1 VRESVDRKVITFQN
15 RNPRKGDQVSRFKRT
30 TRILGSL
37 ALLLYATTLVASTA
51 GAGAASWKVSGKEVT
66 AELSPAV
73 AIKEIEG
80 NKATLLTS
88 VSGIKVEFVCT
99 TLQPINVKLK
109 PEGVIAFESQ
119 LKYTGCITKLNG
131 TTSGPCEPVSESKE
145 TGVIKTSLLKGQLV
159 PLESSGVV
167 RFEPTI
173 GETLATIEMSAEC
186 PISTKIPIIG
196 NMVLKDSALGTA
208 AETHLATESPAT
220 ELWAV
225 SKTTEHKLTFDG
237 SMVFRLGGTHAGF
250 PWNGD
255 VPVQLKETTWLV
267 KGTAIGTEL
276 SPLVA
281 AKELEG
287 NDATLLTK
295 IAGVKVEVLCTA
307 TQLSGIKLQSK
318 GTLSSESQV
327 NFSGCLTKLNEKENG
342 ACEPNNKGIEPGAI
356 SSQLLKGTLIYHEG
370 SGLVRLEPASG
381 ETLATI
387 ETSAGCS
394 LGTKIPLLGKVTL
407 KDSSLATEAETHL
420 VVAGP
425 LTELWAVSKTEEH
438 KVTLDGSAVVRLA
451 SSHAGLSWSGF
462 VVAPAPTIG
471 WRVKGADVTAA
482 LTPAIT
488 VKEIEG
494 NDATLLTKIIG
505 IKVEFLCTTLQAI
518 SAKLEPKGVVS
529 FGSQLKFAGCTTKL
543 NGATSGACEPLSEGK
558 EPGVIKTKLLKGL
571 LVLHEGSGIVRF
583 EATEG
588 ETLATLEFGAEC
600 SIASKVPILGKLTL
614 KDASIGTEAITH
626 LAIAGPLTEIWAISK
641 TEEHKITID
650 GSIVTALAGV
660 HAGIVWSG
668 VPE

>member
-1 VRESVDRKVITFQN
+1 M
-15 RNPRKGDQVSRFKRT
+15 SRLKHMTRT
-30 TRILGSL
+30 LGLLTL
-37 ALLLYATTLVASTA
+37 ALYAVTLVA
-51 GAGAASWKVSGKEVT
+51 GASGASAASWRVSGKEVT
-66 AELSPAV
+66 TELSPAV

-80 NKATLLTS
+80 SKATLLTTI
-88 VSGIKVEFVCT
+88 SGIKVEFLCT

-109 PEGVIAFESQ
+109 PAGVIAFESQ

-131 TTSGPCEPVSESKE
+131 TTSGPCEPVSGGTE

-159 PLESSGVV
+159 ALESSGVV
-167 RFEPTI
+167 RFEPTT
-173 GETLATIEMSAEC
+173 GETLATLEMGAEC
-186 PISTKIPIIG
+186 SIGAKTAMIG
-196 NMVLKDSALGTA
+196 NMVFKDSALGTE

-220 ELWAV
+220 ELWV
-225 SKTTEHKLTFDG
+225 ISKTTEHKLTFDG
-237 SMVFRLGGTHAGF
+237 SMIFKLGGVHAGLS
-250 PWNGD
+250 WSGN
-255 VPVQLKETTWLV
+255 VPVPPKETTWLV

-281 AKELEG
+281 ANELEG

-307 TQLSGIKLQSK
+307 TQLSGVKLQSK

-342 ACEPNNKGIEPGAI
+342 ACEPNNKGVEPGAI
-356 SSQLLKGTLIYHEG
+356 SSQALKGTLIYHEG

-381 ETLATI
+381 ETIATI
-387 ETSAGCS
+387 ETSATCS
-394 LGTKIPLLGKVTL
+394 VGTKIPLLGKVTL
-407 KDSSLATEAETHL
+407 KDSSFATEAETHL

-462 VVAPAPTIG
+462 VIAPAPGPG
-471 WRVKGADVTAA
+471 WRVKGAEV
-482 LTPAIT
+482 TPALIPAVT
-488 VKEIEG
+488 VKELEK
-494 NDATLLTKIIG
+494 NDATVLTKIAAT
-505 IKVEFLCTTLQAI
+505 KVEYLCSSLQAI
-518 SAKLEPKGVVS
+518 NAKLEPKGAVT
-529 FGSQLKFAGCTTKL
+529 FGSQLKFSGCTTKL
-543 NGATSGACEPLSEGK
+543 NGVTSGACEPVSGGTEA
-558 EPGVIKTKLLKGL
+558 GVIKTKLLKGS
-571 LVLHEGSGIVRF
+571 LVLHEGAGIVRL

-588 ETLATLEFGAEC
+588 ETLATLEFSAEC
-600 SIASKVPILGKLTL
+600 AIGSKTPIIGKLTL
-614 KDASIGTEAITH
+614 QDSSIGTEAVTH
-626 LAIAGPLTEIWAISK
+626 LASAGPLTELWAISK

-660 HAGIVWSG
+660 HAGLLWSG